1 MALDGDEV
9 EDDDD
14 RDMLLLSLLLCWNAA
29 LQRGPC
35 DLPLVWVHV
44 RVVESLWLQWPVA
57 AGCGKPVAAMACGRW
72 LWKAFTPSL
81 ENREMVALE
90 PVGSRGAAELDAE
103 GERGPGTTRPR
114 NGSTSMEWGTPPSS
128 SLPYGKPWPNAPC
141 PWAELSCCLP
151 PDWDP
156 DGAPLPARL
165 PPAPPPGF

>member
-14 RDMLLLSLLLCWNAA
+14 RDMLLLSLLLCWNTA

-72 LWKAFTPSL
+72 LWKACT
-81 ENREMVALE
+81 
-90 PVGSRGAAELDAE
+90 
-103 GERGPGTTRPR
+103 
-114 NGSTSMEWGTPPSS
+114 
-128 SLPYGKPWPNAPC
+128 
-141 PWAELSCCLP
+141 
-151 PDWDP
+151 
-156 DGAPLPARL
+156 
-165 PPAPPPGF
+165 